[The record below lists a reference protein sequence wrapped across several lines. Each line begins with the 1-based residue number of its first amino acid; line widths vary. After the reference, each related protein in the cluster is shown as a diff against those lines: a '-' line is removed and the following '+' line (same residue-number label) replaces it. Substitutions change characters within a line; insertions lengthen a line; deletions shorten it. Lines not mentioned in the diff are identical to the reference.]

1 MSCNLIQ
8 IQGGKKVA
16 RPVTSEE
23 EYRQLRGTSAQL
35 ANLRLARNGNA
46 QAKMRLVQVNY
57 SGHYPEGV
65 VKGTKLPSKAFG
77 FDIDDTAEFEK
88 VVTMLL
94 DGGKP
99 TELAV
104 RLGLLMLEHSVNQG
118 GHAVFK
124 REMGKTILE
133 NQVRI
138 ATALEC
144 EMDTNA
150 HDINRVYFSTSNN
163 AEDLLFVSPELFVDA
178 YDEASV
184 TAEAQLLEERE
195 KYGREELPEGAHK
208 ANKHYTPW
216 KGENPERVTEH
227 SIGCKPCV
235 EGTSTPQKSA
245 ESATEFHNGT
255 MSPIQGSESEG
266 NANNDR
272 VDTLSSVMPS
282 FQDSSKNCGESS
294 RAGSDPAREE
304 TVEKSDLNYLGIP
317 YDKIIQKWWELYN
330 DGQTPVK
337 SNRDVLTF
345 ELAVNLRHIAGFDRE
360 TLDKVIPCYDGFPH
374 DQKMKCIDSALSEK
388 RTQMPKRLRDVLTEL
403 KKEILRNDNA
413 STWISTGSDNDN
425 ILMALEEAEQEDE
438 LFYYKRIPQSALPQ
452 GIAESIKATG
462 AKMAMP
468 VLAVT
473 CPAIG
478 ALATD
483 VKVLIHG
490 KETKLNMHSFVVGDA
505 ASCKGDLDSV
515 VDAWMVEET
524 MKNTIYY
531 QQEEEFRAKKK
542 AAKNAKSQPDE
553 PHLPVRFLT
562 MNNTVANLAERL
574 ANTDGKHAFSFTPE
588 ADTVAQKWRSSM
600 SDFSTMLRQSYDG
613 SRYDREAKSADATT
627 VHIDHL
633 LWNVCMCGT
642 PDALYRVINN
652 YTDGLLSRFIIAHT
666 PDNTFAPL
674 EDKPNLMT
682 DKLRDRIQQ
691 IAHLLP
697 LMQGTLNLPKL
708 EERSRQWVEKVRREA
723 LKDDDRVMARAR
735 LRDHGTAMRM
745 ATCLILCAV
754 AEKLIKQHG
763 LSGAEKQ
770 LKMRPQLTAEMA
782 AKMQTPAM
790 LDAYE
795 VMAESLIDNDMLY
808 FREKL
813 ENANQNT
820 GLSSDRKRGGKND
833 RIYDR
838 LSDTFTFEQAM
849 GAKGSGCTHNSVR
862 QMLKNWRKQGLIKQ
876 VDEGRYQK
884 ITNG

>member
-46 QAKMRLVQVNY
+46 QAKMRLVQMNY

-227 SIGCKPCV
+227 SIGCKPYV
-235 EGTSTPQKSA
+235 QGTSTPQKSA
-245 ESATEFHNGT
+245 ESATEFHNGA

-282 FQDSSKNCGESS
+282 FQ
-294 RAGSDPAREE
+294 
-304 TVEKSDLNYLGIP
+304 DLNYLGIP

-403 KKEILRNDNA
+403 KKDLLRNSNDNDD
-413 STWISTGSDNDN
+413 DNDN
-425 ILMALEEAEQEDE
+425 ILSALEEAEQEDE

-795 VMAESLIDNDMLY
+795 VIAESLIDNDMLY

>member
-1 MSCNLIQ
+1 MSNSVGMDIDLDPNLNPNPKEVEETILA
-8 IQGGKKVA
+8 KKV
-16 RPVTSEE
+16 E
-23 EYRQLRGTSAQL
+23 
-35 ANLRLARNGNA
+35 
-46 QAKMRLVQVNY
+46 
-57 SGHYPEGV
+57 
-65 VKGTKLPSKAFG
+65 
-77 FDIDDTAEFEK
+77 
-88 VVTMLL
+88 
-94 DGGKP
+94 
-99 TELAV
+99 
-104 RLGLLMLEHSVNQG
+104 LGLLMLERSATKGFHI
-118 GHAVFK
+118 VF
-124 REMGKTILE
+124 RRHPEMSQEENLKWASQLLGVEFDKGAKDITRVFFTPPSENLIFLDDEIFDPSPALPSEGEGKTDSP
-133 NQVRI
+133 V
-138 ATALEC
+138 EC
-144 EMDTNA
+144 AEPQEEEKKGNTNLTNDTN
-150 HDINRVYFSTSNN
+150 HS
-163 AEDLLFVSPELFVDA
+163 EPE
-178 YDEASV
+178 
-184 TAEAQLLEERE
+184 
-195 KYGREELPEGAHK
+195 
-208 ANKHYTPW
+208 
-216 KGENPERVTEH
+216 
-227 SIGCKPCV
+227 
-235 EGTSTPQKSA
+235 
-245 ESATEFHNGT
+245 
-255 MSPIQGSESEG
+255 
-266 NANNDR
+266 
-272 VDTLSSVMPS
+272 
-282 FQDSSKNCGESS
+282 
-294 RAGSDPAREE
+294 EE
-304 TVEKSDLNYLGIP
+304 TIPNSSLLIPHLDYLGIP
-317 YDKIIQKWWELYN
+317 YAKIIKKWWDLYN
-330 DGQTPVK
+330 DGKEPVK
-337 SNRDVLTF
+337 SNRNTLTF
-345 ELAVNLRHIAGFDRE
+345 ELAVNLRNICGFDRA
-360 TLDKVIPCYDGFPH
+360 LMDKVIPCYDGFSPTE
-374 DQKMKCIDSALSEK
+374 KLACIDSALGEK
-388 RTQMPKRLRDVLTEL
+388 RTQMPKRLREVLAEL
-403 KKEILRNDNA
+403 KRELLND
-413 STWISTGSDNDN
+413 SVNDN
-425 ILMALEEAEQEDE
+425 ILMALEEVEQEDE
-438 LFYYKRIPQSALPQ
+438 LFYYNRIPQAALPQ
-452 GIAESIKATG
+452 GIADSIKATG

-490 KETKLNMHSFVVGDA
+490 KETKLNMHAFVVGDA
-505 ASCKGDLDSV
+505 ASCKGDLDGV
-515 VDAWMVEET
+515 VAAWMVEET
-524 MKNTIYY
+524 MKNEIYY
-531 QQEEEFRAKKK
+531 QQEEEYRAKKK
-542 AAKNAKSQPDE
+542 AAKNAKAQPDE

-574 ANTDGKHAFSFTPE
+574 ANTDGRHAFSFTPE

-697 LMQGTLNLPKL
+697 LMQGTLILPKL

-735 LRDHGTAMRM
+735 LRDHGTAVRM

-754 AEKLIKQHG
+754 AEKLIKNYG

-790 LDAYE
+790 LDTYE
-795 VMAESLIDNDMLY
+795 VIAESLIDNDMLY
-808 FREKL
+808 FRERL
-813 ENANQNT
+813 ENANQNF

-862 QMLKNWRKQGLIKQ
+862 QMLKNWKKQGLIKQ
-876 VDEGRYQK
+876 VDEGHYQK
-884 ITNG
+884 SPL

>member
-46 QAKMRLVQVNY
+46 QAKMRLVQMNY

-216 KGENPERVTEH
+216 KGE
-227 SIGCKPCV
+227 
-235 EGTSTPQKSA
+235 A
-245 ESATEFHNGT
+245 EKRG
-255 MSPIQGSESEG
+255 
-266 NANNDR
+266 
-272 VDTLSSVMPS
+272 
-282 FQDSSKNCGESS
+282 
-294 RAGSDPAREE
+294 E

-403 KKEILRNDNA
+403 KKDLLRNSNDNDD
-413 STWISTGSDNDN
+413 DNDN
-425 ILMALEEAEQEDE
+425 ILSALEEAEQEDE

>member
-46 QAKMRLVQVNY
+46 QAKMRLVQMNY

-227 SIGCKPCV
+227 SIGCKPYV
-235 EGTSTPQKSA
+235 QGTSTPQKSA

-403 KKEILRNDNA
+403 KKDLLRNSNDNDD
-413 STWISTGSDNDN
+413 DNDN
-425 ILMALEEAEQEDE
+425 ILSALEEAEQEDE

-588 ADTVAQKWRSSM
+588 ADTVEQKWRSSM

>member
-46 QAKMRLVQVNY
+46 QAKMRLVQMNY

-227 SIGCKPCV
+227 SAGCKPCV

-317 YDKIIQKWWELYN
+317 YDKIIRKWWELYN

>member
-1 MSCNLIQ
+1 MSCYTIYYNE
-8 IQGGKKVA
+8 GAKMM
-16 RPVTSEE
+16 RPVTNRD
-23 EYRQLRGTSAQL
+23 EYLQLRDSAKQKNIID
-35 ANLRLARNGNA
+35 AVRNGDE
-46 QAKMRLVQVNY
+46 KSKHRLLQMNY
-57 SGHYPEGV
+57 SCMPNEDGSL
-65 VKGTKLPSKAFG
+65 KGSIRVTTTVGMDVDLHRDDFTNEEDYQKAL
-77 FDIDDTAEFEK
+77 AEIPEK
-88 VVTMLL
+88 V
-94 DGGKP
+94 
-99 TELAV
+99 LAKKDE
-104 RLGLLMLEHSVNQG
+104 LGLLMLERSATKGYHL
-118 GHAVFK
+118 VFK
-124 REMGKTILE
+124 RKAELSQEDNLRWASDLLGVEFDKGAKDITR
-133 NQVRI
+133 VFFTT
-138 ATALEC
+138 TASE
-144 EMDTNA
+144 D
-150 HDINRVYFSTSNN
+150 
-163 AEDLLFVSPELFVDA
+163 DLLFLDDELFIN
-178 YDEASV
+178 
-184 TAEAQLLEERE
+184 
-195 KYGREELPEGAHK
+195 K
-208 ANKHYTPW
+208 AMAN
-216 KGENPERVTEH
+216 NPERVTEH
-227 SIGCKPCV
+227 SAGCKPCV

-403 KKEILRNDNA
+403 KKDLLRNSNDNDD
-413 STWISTGSDNDN
+413 DNDN
-425 ILMALEEAEQEDE
+425 ILSALEEAEQEDE

>member
-1 MSCNLIQ
+1 MM
-8 IQGGKKVA
+8 
-16 RPVTSEE
+16 RPVTNRD
-23 EYRQLRGTSAQL
+23 EYLQLRDSAKQKNIVD
-35 ANLRLARNGNA
+35 AVRNGDE
-46 QAKMRLVQVNY
+46 KSKHRLLQMNY
-57 SGHYPEGV
+57 SCMPNEDGSL
-65 VKGTKLPSKAFG
+65 KGSIRVTTTVGMDVDLHRDDFATEEDYQKAL
-77 FDIDDTAEFEK
+77 AEIPEK
-88 VVTMLL
+88 V
-94 DGGKP
+94 
-99 TELAV
+99 LAKKDE
-104 RLGLLMLEHSVNQG
+104 LGLLMLERSATKGYHL
-118 GHAVFK
+118 VFK
-124 REMGKTILE
+124 RKAELSQEDNLRWASDLLGVEFDKGAKDITR
-133 NQVRI
+133 VFFTT
-138 ATALEC
+138 TASE
-144 EMDTNA
+144 D
-150 HDINRVYFSTSNN
+150 
-163 AEDLLFVSPELFVDA
+163 DLLFLDDELFIN
-178 YDEASV
+178 
-184 TAEAQLLEERE
+184 
-195 KYGREELPEGAHK
+195 K
-208 ANKHYTPW
+208 AMAN
-216 KGENPERVTEH
+216 NPERVTEH
-227 SIGCKPCV
+227 SAGCKPCV

-403 KKEILRNDNA
+403 KKDLLRNSNDNDD
-413 STWISTGSDNDN
+413 DNDN
-425 ILMALEEAEQEDE
+425 ILSALEEAEQEDE

>member
-1 MSCNLIQ
+1 MSCFVIYYEN
-8 IQGGKKVA
+8 GAKMM
-16 RPVTSEE
+16 RPVLTAA
-23 EYRQLRGTSAQL
+23 EYR
-35 ANLRLARNGNA
+35 NLRNTEKQKAIVEGVRKGED
-46 QAKMRLVQVNY
+46 KMKHRLLQMNY
-57 SGHYPEGV
+57 SCIPSTNDNDADNDNRNSDCGPLKGCTTPSTTVGMDVDHIEKGQMQT
-65 VKGTKLPSKAFG
+65 VKER
-77 FDIDDTAEFEK
+77 I
-88 VVTMLL
+88 
-94 DGGKP
+94 
-99 TELAV
+99 LAKKEE
-104 RLGLLMLEHSVNQG
+104 LGLLMLELSARGEGYHL
-118 GHAVFK
+118 VFK
-124 REMGKTILE
+124 RKAEMSQDDNLRWASDLLGVEFDKGAKDITR
-133 NQVRI
+133 VFYTT
-138 ATALEC
+138 TASE
-144 EMDTNA
+144 
-150 HDINRVYFSTSNN
+150 
-163 AEDLLFVSPELFVDA
+163 EDLLFLDDELFEQGTALQAEVSEDGVNPA
-178 YDEASV
+178 ASPSLMQPV
-184 TAEAQLLEERE
+184 TQIVASS
-195 KYGREELPEGAHK
+195 HD
-208 ANKHYTPW
+208 
-216 KGENPERVTEH
+216 TE
-227 SIGCKPCV
+227 
-235 EGTSTPQKSA
+235 
-245 ESATEFHNGT
+245 
-255 MSPIQGSESEG
+255 
-266 NANNDR
+266 
-272 VDTLSSVMPS
+272 
-282 FQDSSKNCGESS
+282 DSSINHKPSTINLS
-294 RAGSDPAREE
+294 
-304 TVEKSDLNYLGIP
+304 YLGIP
-317 YDKIIQKWWELYN
+317 YTSIISKWWELYN
-330 DGQTPVK
+330 DGLAPVK

-345 ELAVNLRHIAGFDRE
+345 ELAVNLRHIAGFDRD
-360 TLDKVIPCYDGFPH
+360 TLDMVIPCYDGFPH

-388 RTQMPKRLRDVLTEL
+388 RTQMPKRLRDVLTKL
-403 KKEILRNDNA
+403 KKDLLRNSNDNDD
-413 STWISTGSDNDN
+413 DNDN
-425 ILMALEEAEQEDE
+425 ILSALEEAEQEDD
-438 LFYYKRIPQSALPQ
+438 LFYYNRIPQSALPQ
-452 GIAESIKATG
+452 GISDSIKATG
-462 AKMAMP
+462 AKMAIP

-483 VKVLIHG
+483 VKVIIHG

-505 ASCKGDLDSV
+505 ASCKGDLEDV

-524 MKNTIYY
+524 VKNTLYY
-531 QQEEEFRAKKK
+531 QQEEEYRAKKK
-542 AAKNAKSQPDE
+542 AAKNAKAQPDE

-735 LRDHGTAMRM
+735 LRDHGTAVRM

-754 AEKLIKQHG
+754 SEKLIKQHG

-770 LKMRPQLTAEMA
+770 LKMRPSLTAEMA
-782 AKMQTPAM
+782 TKMQTPAM
-790 LDAYE
+790 LDTYE
-795 VMAESLIDNDMLY
+795 VIAESLIDNDMLF

-813 ENANQNT
+813 ENANANT
-820 GLSSDRKRGGKND
+820 GLSCDRKRGGKND

-849 GAKGSGCTHNSVR
+849 GSKGVGCTHNSVR
-862 QMLKNWRKQGLIKQ
+862 QMLKNWKKQGLIKQ

-884 ITNG
+884 INS

>member
-1 MSCNLIQ
+1 MM
-8 IQGGKKVA
+8 
-16 RPVTSEE
+16 RPVTNRD
-23 EYRQLRGTSAQL
+23 EYLQLRDSAKQKNIID
-35 ANLRLARNGNA
+35 AVRNGDE
-46 QAKMRLVQVNY
+46 KSKHRLLQMNY
-57 SGHYPEGV
+57 SCMPNEDGSL
-65 VKGTKLPSKAFG
+65 KGSIRVTTTVGMDVDLHRYDFATEEDYQKAL
-77 FDIDDTAEFEK
+77 AEIPEK
-88 VVTMLL
+88 V
-94 DGGKP
+94 
-99 TELAV
+99 LAKKDE
-104 RLGLLMLEHSVNQG
+104 LGLLMLERSATKGYHL
-118 GHAVFK
+118 VFK
-124 REMGKTILE
+124 RKAELSQEDNLRLASDLLGVEFDKGAKDITR
-133 NQVRI
+133 VFFTT
-138 ATALEC
+138 TASE
-144 EMDTNA
+144 D
-150 HDINRVYFSTSNN
+150 
-163 AEDLLFVSPELFVDA
+163 DLLFLDDELFIN
-178 YDEASV
+178 
-184 TAEAQLLEERE
+184 
-195 KYGREELPEGAHK
+195 K
-208 ANKHYTPW
+208 AMAN
-216 KGENPERVTEH
+216 NPERVTEH
-227 SIGCKPCV
+227 SAGCKPYV
-235 EGTSTPQKSA
+235 QGTSTPQKSA
-245 ESATEFHNGT
+245 ESATEFHNGA

-403 KKEILRNDNA
+403 KKDLLRNSNDNDD
-413 STWISTGSDNDN
+413 DNDN
-425 ILMALEEAEQEDE
+425 ILSALEEAEQEDE

>member
-46 QAKMRLVQVNY
+46 QAKMRLVQMNY

-227 SIGCKPCV
+227 SAGCKPCV

-245 ESATEFHNGT
+245 ESATEFHNGA

-403 KKEILRNDNA
+403 KKDLLRNSNDNDD
-413 STWISTGSDNDN
+413 DNDN
-425 ILMALEEAEQEDE
+425 ILSALEEAEQEDE

-795 VMAESLIDNDMLY
+795 VIAESLIDNDMLY

>member
-46 QAKMRLVQVNY
+46 QAKMRLVQMNY

-227 SIGCKPCV
+227 SAGCKPYV
-235 EGTSTPQKSA
+235 EGMPTPQKSA
-245 ESATEFHNGT
+245 ESATEFHNGA

-294 RAGSDPAREE
+294 RVGSDPAREE

-795 VMAESLIDNDMLY
+795 VIAESLIDNDMLY

>member
-46 QAKMRLVQVNY
+46 QAKMRLVQMNY

-216 KGENPERVTEH
+216 KGE
-227 SIGCKPCV
+227 
-235 EGTSTPQKSA
+235 A
-245 ESATEFHNGT
+245 EKRG
-255 MSPIQGSESEG
+255 
-266 NANNDR
+266 
-272 VDTLSSVMPS
+272 
-282 FQDSSKNCGESS
+282 
-294 RAGSDPAREE
+294 E

-403 KKEILRNDNA
+403 KKDLLRNSNDNDD
-413 STWISTGSDNDN
+413 DNDN
-425 ILMALEEAEQEDE
+425 ILSALEEAEQEDE

-795 VMAESLIDNDMLY
+795 VIAESLIDNDMLY

>member
-1 MSCNLIQ
+1 MM
-8 IQGGKKVA
+8 
-16 RPVTSEE
+16 RPVTNRD
-23 EYRQLRGTSAQL
+23 EYLQLRDSAKQKNIID
-35 ANLRLARNGNA
+35 AVRNGDE
-46 QAKMRLVQVNY
+46 KSKHRLLQMNY
-57 SGHYPEGV
+57 SCMPNEDGSL
-65 VKGTKLPSKAFG
+65 KGSIRVTTTVGMDVDLHRDDFATEEDYQKAL
-77 FDIDDTAEFEK
+77 AEIPEK
-88 VVTMLL
+88 V
-94 DGGKP
+94 
-99 TELAV
+99 LAKKDE
-104 RLGLLMLEHSVNQG
+104 LGLLMLERSATKGYHL
-118 GHAVFK
+118 VFK
-124 REMGKTILE
+124 RKAELSQEDNLRWASDLLGVEFDKGAKDITR
-133 NQVRI
+133 VFFTT
-138 ATALEC
+138 TASE
-144 EMDTNA
+144 D
-150 HDINRVYFSTSNN
+150 
-163 AEDLLFVSPELFVDA
+163 DLLFLDDELFIN
-178 YDEASV
+178 
-184 TAEAQLLEERE
+184 
-195 KYGREELPEGAHK
+195 K
-208 ANKHYTPW
+208 AMAN
-216 KGENPERVTEH
+216 NPERVTEH
-227 SIGCKPCV
+227 SIGCKPYV

-245 ESATEFHNGT
+245 ESATEFHNGA
-255 MSPIQGSESEG
+255 MSPIQGSEDDRD
-266 NANNDR
+266 NKNDSAHA
-272 VDTLSSVMPS
+272 LSSTMPS
-282 FQDSSKNCGESS
+282 LQ
-294 RAGSDPAREE
+294 
-304 TVEKSDLNYLGIP
+304 DLNYLGIP

-403 KKEILRNDNA
+403 KKDLLRNSNDNDD
-413 STWISTGSDNDN
+413 DNDN
-425 ILMALEEAEQEDE
+425 ILSALEEAEQEDE

-795 VMAESLIDNDMLY
+795 VIAESLIDNDMLY

>member
-46 QAKMRLVQVNY
+46 QAKMRLVQMNY

-216 KGENPERVTEH
+216 KVENPERVTEH
-227 SIGCKPCV
+227 SIGCKPYV
-235 EGTSTPQKSA
+235 QGMPTPQKSA
-245 ESATEFHNGT
+245 ESATEFHNGA

-403 KKEILRNDNA
+403 KKDLLRNSNDNDD
-413 STWISTGSDNDN
+413 DNDN
-425 ILMALEEAEQEDE
+425 ILSALEEAEQEDE

>member
-1 MSCNLIQ
+1 MSCNMIQ

-23 EYRQLRGTSAQL
+23 EYRQLRGTSAQQ
-35 ANLRLARNGNA
+35 ANLRSARNGNG
-46 QAKMRLVQVNY
+46 QAKMRLVQMNY

-77 FDIDDTAEFEK
+77 FDIDDKDEFEK
-88 VVTMLL
+88 VKTLL
-94 DGGKP
+94 LGEDKP
-99 TELAV
+99 SELALE
-104 RLGLLMLEHSVNQG
+104 LGLLMLERSVNQG

-138 ATALEC
+138 ATALKC

-150 HDINRVYFSTSNN
+150 HDINRVYFSSSND
-163 AEDLLFVSPELFVDA
+163 AEDLLFVSPELFADA

-184 TAEAQLLEERE
+184 KAESQLLEDRE

-216 KGENPERVTEH
+216 KGT
-227 SIGCKPCV
+227 CL
-235 EGTSTPQKSA
+235 EGTTSEGRA
-245 ESATEFHNGT
+245 ESAKALL
-255 MSPIQGSESEG
+255 PLQGDG
-266 NANNDR
+266 NAKNTNTQG
-272 VDTLSSVMPS
+272 VAIGLNATALSERLS
-282 FQDSSKNCGESS
+282 
-294 RAGSDPAREE
+294 
-304 TVEKSDLNYLGIP
+304 YLGIP

-374 DQKMKCIDSALSEK
+374 EQKMKCIDSALNEK

-403 KKEILRNDNA
+403 KKDLLRNSNDNP
-413 STWISTGSDNDN
+413 STGSGQALDNEN
-425 ILMALEEAEQEDE
+425 ILSALEEAEQEDE
-438 LFYYKRIPQSALPQ
+438 LFYYRRLPHSALPQ
-452 GIAESIKATG
+452 GIADSIKATG

-468 VLAVT
+468 VLAVA

-490 KETKLNMHSFVVGDA
+490 KETKLNMHAFVVGDA
-505 ASCKGDLDSV
+505 ASCKGDLDAV
-515 VDAWMVEET
+515 VDAWMVEESER
-524 MKNTIYY
+524 NIFYY
-531 QQEEEFRAKKK
+531 QQEEEYRAKKK
-542 AAKNAKSQPDE
+542 AAKNAKAQPEE
-553 PHLPVRFLT
+553 PHLPVRYLT

-652 YTDGLLSRFIIAHT
+652 YTDGLLSRLIIAHT

-682 DKLRDRIQQ
+682 DKLRDRIGQ

-735 LRDHGTAMRM
+735 LRDHGTAVRM

-754 AEKLIKQHG
+754 AERLISQHG

-770 LKMRPQLTAEMA
+770 LKMRPSLTAEMA
-782 AKMQTPAM
+782 VKMQTPSM

-795 VMAESLIDNDMLY
+795 VIAESLIDNDMLY

-813 ENANQNT
+813 ENAMLNVS
-820 GLSSDRKRGGKND
+820 LSSDRKHGGKND

-838 LSDTFTFEQAM
+838 LPETFTFEQAM
-849 GAKGSGCTHNSVR
+849 GAKGNGCTRNSVR
-862 QMLKNWRKQGLIKQ
+862 QMLKNWKNQGLVRQADGSKW
-876 VDEGRYQK
+876 QK
-884 ITNG
+884 CNG

>member
-1 MSCNLIQ
+1 MM
-8 IQGGKKVA
+8 
-16 RPVTSEE
+16 RPVTNRD
-23 EYRQLRGTSAQL
+23 EYLQLRDSAKQKNIVDAVRNGDEKSKHRLLQMNYSCMPNEDGSLKGSIRVTTTVGMDVDLHRDDFATEEDYQKALAEIPEKVL
-35 ANLRLARNGNA
+35 AN
-46 QAKMRLVQVNY
+46 KD
-57 SGHYPEGV
+57 E
-65 VKGTKLPSKAFG
+65 
-77 FDIDDTAEFEK
+77 
-88 VVTMLL
+88 
-94 DGGKP
+94 
-99 TELAV
+99 
-104 RLGLLMLEHSVNQG
+104 LGLLMLERSATKGYHL
-118 GHAVFK
+118 VFK
-124 REMGKTILE
+124 RKAELSQEDNLRWASDLLGVEFDKGAKDITR
-133 NQVRI
+133 VFFTT
-138 ATALEC
+138 TASE
-144 EMDTNA
+144 D
-150 HDINRVYFSTSNN
+150 
-163 AEDLLFVSPELFVDA
+163 DLLFLDDELFIN
-178 YDEASV
+178 
-184 TAEAQLLEERE
+184 
-195 KYGREELPEGAHK
+195 K
-208 ANKHYTPW
+208 AMAN
-216 KGENPERVTEH
+216 NPERVTEH
-227 SIGCKPCV
+227 SAGCKPCV

-245 ESATEFHNGT
+245 ESATEFHNGA

-403 KKEILRNDNA
+403 KKDLLRNSNDNDD
-413 STWISTGSDNDN
+413 DNDN
-425 ILMALEEAEQEDE
+425 ILSALEEAEQEDE

-505 ASCKGDLDSV
+505 ASCKGDLDGV

-795 VMAESLIDNDMLY
+795 VIAESLIDNDMLY

-884 ITNG
+884 ING

>member
-46 QAKMRLVQVNY
+46 QAKMRLVQMNY

-227 SIGCKPCV
+227 SAGCKPCV
-235 EGTSTPQKSA
+235 EGMPTPQKSA

-403 KKEILRNDNA
+403 KKDLLRNSNDNDD
-413 STWISTGSDNDN
+413 DNDN
-425 ILMALEEAEQEDE
+425 ILSALEEAEQEDE

-795 VMAESLIDNDMLY
+795 VIAESLIDNDMLY

>member
-46 QAKMRLVQVNY
+46 QAKMRLVQMNY

-227 SIGCKPCV
+227 SIGCKPYV

-245 ESATEFHNGT
+245 ESATEFHNGA

-403 KKEILRNDNA
+403 KKEILRNSNDNDD
-413 STWISTGSDNDN
+413 DNDN
-425 ILMALEEAEQEDE
+425 ILSALEEAEQEDE

-795 VMAESLIDNDMLY
+795 VIAESLIDNDMLY

>member
-1 MSCNLIQ
+1 MM
-8 IQGGKKVA
+8 
-16 RPVTSEE
+16 RPVTNRD
-23 EYRQLRGTSAQL
+23 EYLQLRDSAKQKNIID
-35 ANLRLARNGNA
+35 AVRNGDE
-46 QAKMRLVQVNY
+46 KSKHRLLQMNY
-57 SGHYPEGV
+57 SCMPNEDGSL
-65 VKGTKLPSKAFG
+65 KGSIRVTTTVGMDVDLHRYDFATEEDYQKAL
-77 FDIDDTAEFEK
+77 AEIPEK
-88 VVTMLL
+88 V
-94 DGGKP
+94 
-99 TELAV
+99 LAKKDE
-104 RLGLLMLEHSVNQG
+104 LGLLMLERSATKGYHL
-118 GHAVFK
+118 VFK
-124 REMGKTILE
+124 RKAELSQEDNLRWASDLLGVEFDKGAKDITR
-133 NQVRI
+133 VFFTT
-138 ATALEC
+138 TASE
-144 EMDTNA
+144 D
-150 HDINRVYFSTSNN
+150 
-163 AEDLLFVSPELFVDA
+163 DLLFLDDELFIN
-178 YDEASV
+178 
-184 TAEAQLLEERE
+184 
-195 KYGREELPEGAHK
+195 K
-208 ANKHYTPW
+208 AMAN
-216 KGENPERVTEH
+216 NPERVTEH
-227 SIGCKPCV
+227 SAGCKPCV

-255 MSPIQGSESEG
+255 MSPIQGSEDDG
-266 NANNDR
+266 DNKNDSAHA
-272 VDTLSSVMPS
+272 LSSTMPS
-282 FQDSSKNCGESS
+282 LQ
-294 RAGSDPAREE
+294 
-304 TVEKSDLNYLGIP
+304 DLNYLGIP

>member
-46 QAKMRLVQVNY
+46 QAKMRLVQMNY

-227 SIGCKPCV
+227 SIGCKPYV
-235 EGTSTPQKSA
+235 QGMPTPQKSA

>member
-1 MSCNLIQ
+1 MM
-8 IQGGKKVA
+8 
-16 RPVTSEE
+16 RPVTNRD
-23 EYRQLRGTSAQL
+23 EYLQLRDSAKQKNIID
-35 ANLRLARNGNA
+35 AVRNGDE
-46 QAKMRLVQVNY
+46 KSKHRLLQMNY
-57 SGHYPEGV
+57 SCMPNEDGSL
-65 VKGTKLPSKAFG
+65 KGSIRVTTTVGMDVDLHRYDFATEEDYQKAL
-77 FDIDDTAEFEK
+77 AEIPEK
-88 VVTMLL
+88 V
-94 DGGKP
+94 
-99 TELAV
+99 LAKKDE
-104 RLGLLMLEHSVNQG
+104 LGLLMLERSATKGYHL
-118 GHAVFK
+118 VFK
-124 REMGKTILE
+124 RKAELSQEDNLRWASDLLGVEFDKGAKDITR
-133 NQVRI
+133 VFFTT
-138 ATALEC
+138 TASE
-144 EMDTNA
+144 D
-150 HDINRVYFSTSNN
+150 
-163 AEDLLFVSPELFVDA
+163 DLLFLDDELFIN
-178 YDEASV
+178 
-184 TAEAQLLEERE
+184 
-195 KYGREELPEGAHK
+195 K
-208 ANKHYTPW
+208 AMAN
-216 KGENPERVTEH
+216 NPERVTEH
-227 SIGCKPCV
+227 SAGCKPCV

-294 RAGSDPAREE
+294 RVGSDPAREE

-403 KKEILRNDNA
+403 KKDLLRNSNDNDD
-413 STWISTGSDNDN
+413 DNDN
-425 ILMALEEAEQEDE
+425 ILSALEEAEQEDE

-820 GLSSDRKRGGKND
+820 GLSSDRKRSGKND

>member
-46 QAKMRLVQVNY
+46 QAKMRLVQMNY

-227 SIGCKPCV
+227 SIGCKPYV
-235 EGTSTPQKSA
+235 QGTSTPQKSA
-245 ESATEFHNGT
+245 ESATEFHNGA

>member
-46 QAKMRLVQVNY
+46 QAKMRLVQMNY

-216 KGENPERVTEH
+216 KGE
-227 SIGCKPCV
+227 
-235 EGTSTPQKSA
+235 A
-245 ESATEFHNGT
+245 EKRG
-255 MSPIQGSESEG
+255 
-266 NANNDR
+266 
-272 VDTLSSVMPS
+272 
-282 FQDSSKNCGESS
+282 
-294 RAGSDPAREE
+294 E

>member
-1 MSCNLIQ
+1 MM
-8 IQGGKKVA
+8 
-16 RPVTSEE
+16 RPVTNRD
-23 EYRQLRGTSAQL
+23 EYLQLRDSAKQKNIID
-35 ANLRLARNGNA
+35 AVRNGDE
-46 QAKMRLVQVNY
+46 KSKHRLLQMNY
-57 SGHYPEGV
+57 SCMPNEDGSL
-65 VKGTKLPSKAFG
+65 KGSIRVTTTVGMDVDLHRDDFTNEEDYQKAL
-77 FDIDDTAEFEK
+77 AEIPEK
-88 VVTMLL
+88 V
-94 DGGKP
+94 
-99 TELAV
+99 LAKKDE
-104 RLGLLMLEHSVNQG
+104 LGLLMLERSATKGYHL
-118 GHAVFK
+118 VFK
-124 REMGKTILE
+124 RKAELSQEDNLRWASDLLGVEFDKGAKDITR
-133 NQVRI
+133 VFFTT
-138 ATALEC
+138 TASE
-144 EMDTNA
+144 D
-150 HDINRVYFSTSNN
+150 
-163 AEDLLFVSPELFVDA
+163 DLLFLDDELF
-178 YDEASV
+178 
-184 TAEAQLLEERE
+184 
-195 KYGREELPEGAHK
+195 
-208 ANKHYTPW
+208 
-216 KGENPERVTEH
+216 
-227 SIGCKPCV
+227 I
-235 EGTSTPQKSA
+235 
-245 ESATEFHNGT
+245 ATEFHNGA

>member
-46 QAKMRLVQVNY
+46 QAKMRLVQMNY

-227 SIGCKPCV
+227 SIGCKPYV

-245 ESATEFHNGT
+245 ESATEFHNGA

>member
-1 MSCNLIQ
+1 MVNVEIVNEFMSCHVIYYEN
-8 IQGGKKVA
+8 GAKMM
-16 RPVTSEE
+16 RPVLTAA
-23 EYRQLRGTSAQL
+23 EYR
-35 ANLRLARNGNA
+35 NLRNSEKQKTIVASTRNGDD
-46 QAKMRLVQVNY
+46 KMKHRLLQMNY
-57 SGHYPEGV
+57 SCMPNEDGSLKGSTKMTTTVGMDVDHIAKEQMQV
-65 VKGTKLPSKAFG
+65 VKER
-77 FDIDDTAEFEK
+77 I
-88 VVTMLL
+88 
-94 DGGKP
+94 
-99 TELAV
+99 LAKKDE
-104 RLGLLMLEHSVNQG
+104 LGLLMLELSARGEGYHL
-118 GHAVFK
+118 VFRRK
-124 REMGKTILE
+124 AELSQEDNLRWASDLLGVEFDKGAKDITR
-133 NQVRI
+133 VFFTT
-138 ATALEC
+138 TASE
-144 EMDTNA
+144 
-150 HDINRVYFSTSNN
+150 
-163 AEDLLFVSPELFVDA
+163 EDLLFLDDELFNT
-178 YDEASV
+178 EAV
-184 TAEAQLLEERE
+184 ELEANTNLTNDTNVMAEE
-195 KYGREELPEGAHK
+195 KK
-208 ANKHYTPW
+208 D
-216 KGENPERVTEH
+216 
-227 SIGCKPCV
+227 
-235 EGTSTPQKSA
+235 SA
-245 ESATEFHNGT
+245 
-255 MSPIQGSESEG
+255 
-266 NANNDR
+266 
-272 VDTLSSVMPS
+272 
-282 FQDSSKNCGESS
+282 DSSNSCSTI
-294 RAGSDPAREE
+294 D
-304 TVEKSDLNYLGIP
+304 VNLDYLGIP
-317 YDKIIQKWWELYN
+317 YDKIISKWWELYN
-330 DGQTPVK
+330 DGKEPVR
-337 SNRDVLTF
+337 SNRNVLTF
-345 ELAVNLRHIAGFDRE
+345 ELAVNLRHICGFDRE
-360 TLDKVIPCYDGFPH
+360 LLDKIIPCYDGFP
-374 DQKMKCIDSALSEK
+374 QTEKMACIDSALATK
-388 RTQMPKRLRDVLTEL
+388 MTQMPKRLRDVLTEL
-403 KKEILRNDNA
+403 KKDLLRNDNA
-413 STWISTGSDNDN
+413 STWLSAGSDNDN

-452 GIAESIKATG
+452 GIADSIKATG

-468 VLAVT
+468 VLAVA

-505 ASCKGDLDSV
+505 ASCKGDLDAV

-531 QQEEEFRAKKK
+531 QQEEENRAKKK
-542 AAKNAKSQPDE
+542 AAKNAKTQPE
-553 PHLPVRFLT
+553 ELHLPVRFLT

-674 EDKPNLMT
+674 EDNPNLMT

-708 EERSRQWVEKVRREA
+708 EERSREWVEKVRREA

-735 LRDHGTAMRM
+735 LRDHGTAVRM

-770 LKMRPQLTAEMA
+770 LKMRPSLTAEMA

-813 ENANQNT
+813 ENANQNS
-820 GLSSDRKRGGKND
+820 GISSDRKRGGKND

-849 GAKGSGCTHNSVR
+849 GAKGSGCTHNNVR

-876 VDEGRYQK
+876 VDEGYYAK
-884 ITNG
+884 VKG

>member
-46 QAKMRLVQVNY
+46 QAKMRLVQMNY

-216 KGENPERVTEH
+216 KGE
-227 SIGCKPCV
+227 
-235 EGTSTPQKSA
+235 A
-245 ESATEFHNGT
+245 
-255 MSPIQGSESEG
+255 
-266 NANNDR
+266 
-272 VDTLSSVMPS
+272 
-282 FQDSSKNCGESS
+282 
-294 RAGSDPAREE
+294 EE

-345 ELAVNLRHIAGFDRE
+345 ELAVNLRHIAGFDRG